1 MIENCII
8 YLGFWILNE
17 CIDIE
22 TKKIISTEYL
32 IRSIRSFMQ
41 CFLDLLDIALIR
53 WISLQA
59 KTAFFVGQNLNAKN
73 YTYFWNGGS
82 IIYNLWTQFNKA

>member
-1 MIENCII
+1 MTLLPIIISLIVIENCII

-17 CIDIE
+17 WIDIE

-41 CFLDLLDIALIR
+41 CFLGILDIALIR
-53 WISLQA
+53 
-59 KTAFFVGQNLNAKN
+59 
-73 YTYFWNGGS
+73 
-82 IIYNLWTQFNKA
+82 